1 MKGSRR
7 RTLYHDRGIF
17 TAQPEAIEK
26 NHEVVAGLRRI
37 SALGDRSTFMPTRK
51 NRRARQISQP
61 EKEIMKT
68 ADLIK
73 AGIKSREIS
82 KHR

>member
-26 NHEVVAGLRRI
+26 
-37 SALGDRSTFMPTRK
+37 
-51 NRRARQISQP
+51 
-61 EKEIMKT
+61 
-68 ADLIK
+68 K
-73 AGIKSREIS
+73 A
-82 KHR
+82 